1 MTKSTFWINKKGSP
15 ISGTA
20 EGSTGKA
27 ALSILCLLSVGAE
40 HMAITVQPDE
50 SEDNAGNCPAQ
61 WEAQIDGG
69 QCAMHWENEQQPQ
82 QAHATDSDKHDDGG

>member
-1 MTKSTFWINKKGSP
+1 
-15 ISGTA
+15 
-20 EGSTGKA
+20 
-27 ALSILCLLSVGAE
+27 
-40 HMAITVQPDE
+40 MAITVQPDE

>member
-1 MTKSTFWINKKGSP
+1 MTNSTWN
-15 ISGTA
+15 GTA

-50 SEDNAGNCPAQ
+50 SEDDAGDRPAQ